1 MRRGLFSAIT
11 LLAALAIVAMPQG
24 AVAELLVHLDLNDNA
39 TNGGTTGATNDGT
52 LNGTATYVP
61 GKLGSA
67 ISLGGLN
74 DFIAAGT
81 GPISGNT
88 TRTVSAWVNT
98 TTTDLDTVL
107 SWGGTG
113 NGGKFDFDVAGNA
126 TIAGTLEVGVGGG
139 RTTGSGAAV
148 NNGAWRMVTVV
159 LPTGG
164 TTTADLAFYVDGGFQ
179 YTGSGTQVVNTG
191 VNSIG
196 TLQIGRFANNNNAQ
210 DFLGLIDDVAIWN
223 EPLSSDEV
231 TGLYDVG
238 NSSELAYD
246 AGTFELL
253 KTVHDDGSGSV
264 DIGALTWSYA
274 TGLPGSAGLTG
285 SGSSF
290 TLVLDAAN
298 NTGLVAV
305 PEPGSLA
312 LAGTALGG
320 LALLARRRLF
330 RAHLA

>member
-1 MRRGLFSAIT
+1 MRSSIFAVMT
-11 LLAALAIVAMPQG
+11 LLAALTIAAWPQN
-24 AVAELLVHLDLNDNA
+24 AAAELLVHLDLNDNA

-52 LNGTATYVP
+52 LNGSATYVP

-67 ISLGGLN
+67 ISLDGL
-74 DFIAAGT
+74 DDYIAAGT

-98 TTTDLDTVL
+98 TTTSLDTVL

-148 NNGAWRMVTVV
+148 NNGAWRMVTAV

-164 TTTADLAFYVDGGFQ
+164 TTIADLALYVDGGFQ

-196 TLQIGRFANNNNAQ
+196 ILQIGRFANNTNAQ

-223 EPLSSDEV
+223 EGLSGDEL
-231 TGLYDVG
+231 TGLFDVG
-238 NSSELAYD
+238 NSGELTYD
-246 AGTFELL
+246 AGTFDLL
-253 KTVHDDGSGSV
+253 KTVHDDASGSV

-290 TLVLDAAN
+290 TLVLDATN

-305 PEPGSLA
+305 PEPSSLV
-312 LAGTALGG
+312 LLGTALGG
-320 LALLARRRLF
+320 MALLARRRHAA
-330 RAHLA
+330 R